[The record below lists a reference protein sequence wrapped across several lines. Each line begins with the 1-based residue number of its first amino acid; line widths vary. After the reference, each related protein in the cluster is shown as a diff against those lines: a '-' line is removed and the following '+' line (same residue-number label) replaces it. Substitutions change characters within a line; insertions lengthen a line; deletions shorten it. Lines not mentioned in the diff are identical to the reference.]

1 MISSIDPKPHVILV
15 ALDGSAVAEEALPAA
30 LAQAITFNAELRLL
44 RVVPSSVLAR
54 PLVAAAHAL
63 TEPEVKPEPDE
74 PESAEERHA
83 RSYLEALAE
92 NLRANGAT
100 VTSKVRRGTIVPSIV
115 DEAAHVD
122 LLVLA
127 NHGAGRLA
135 RFVVGSIATQ
145 VLAITPCPTLLVPVA
160 PLKPDPDAP
169 VRSFS
174 DVADRF
180 GALMQRPLGIR
191 TVPIERIVG
200 SVGRAAD
207 LRADFMPR
215 KRPQGDA
222 RFKRILKA
230 MEDGAVMP
238 PVDLY
243 RLGYDYYVLDGHHRI
258 AAARKLGQVDID
270 AVVTEFIPME
280 NQDMQRV
287 FVERRNFE
295 RATGLTRIGA
305 VRPGHYE
312 RLEEMIREYA
322 EKHQIADLK
331 DAAVRWYTDVYLPMA
346 ARIRAVRLNSSF
358 PGERTADL
366 VVHVED
372 LRREYQRATGKAVR
386 WEEALRWLVAR
397 YRSSRRAARLRLPN
411 LRQLLARM

>member
-1 MISSIDPKPHVILV
+1 MISSLDPKPHIVLV

-30 LAQAITFNAELRLL
+30 LAQATTFNAELRLL
-44 RVVPSSVLAR
+44 RVVPSSALAR
-54 PLVAAAHAL
+54 PIVAAASAL
-63 TEPEVKPEPDE
+63 TEPDIVPEPDE
-74 PESAEERHA
+74 PEREEERLA
-83 RSYLEALAE
+83 REYLEALAD
-92 NLRANGAT
+92 NLRARGAM
-100 VTSKVRRGTIVPSIV
+100 VTSKVRKGPIVSTIV
-115 DEAAHVD
+115 DEAKHVD

-135 RFVVGSIATQ
+135 RFVVGSVATQ
-145 VLAITPCPTLLVPVA
+145 LLAITPCPTLLVPVA
-160 PLKPDPDAP
+160 PLKPDLEAP

-174 DVADRF
+174 DVADRYS
-180 GALMQRPLGIR
+180 ALMQRPLGIR
-191 TVPIERIVG
+191 TVPLERIVG
-200 SVGRAAD
+200 SVGRAAE

-243 RLGYDYYVLDGHHRI
+243 KLGYDYYVLDGHHRV
-258 AAARKLGQVDID
+258 AAARKLGQLDID
-270 AVVTEFIPME
+270 AVVTEFIPVE

-287 FVERRNFE
+287 FVERRDFE

-305 VRPGHYE
+305 VRPSHYE

-322 EKHQIADLK
+322 ERHEIPDLK
-331 DAAVRWYTDVYLPMA
+331 DAALRWYTEVYLPMA
-346 ARIRAVRLNSSF
+346 ARIRAARLNSSF

-372 LRREYQRATGKAVR
+372 LRREYQRVTGAAVS

-411 LRQLLARM
+411 LRQLLARI